1 MSEINIEEVYYIT
14 GKGRSIEQTEEF
26 LHRLE
31 TLPIRPVANS
41 FADVVE
47 AARIK
52 ARFPISYADAFAV
65 STAIRMDAAI
75 VTEGPELHAVGH
87 LIAIDWL

>member
-1 MSEINIEEVYYIT
+1 MSEINIGEVYYIT
-14 GKGRSIEQTEEF
+14 AKDRSIEQAEEF

-52 ARFPISYADAFAV
+52 ARLPISYADAFAL
-65 STAIRMDAAI
+65 STAIRMDATI
-75 VTEGPELHAVGH
+75 VTEDPKLHAVEH
-87 LIAIDWL
+87 LVAID